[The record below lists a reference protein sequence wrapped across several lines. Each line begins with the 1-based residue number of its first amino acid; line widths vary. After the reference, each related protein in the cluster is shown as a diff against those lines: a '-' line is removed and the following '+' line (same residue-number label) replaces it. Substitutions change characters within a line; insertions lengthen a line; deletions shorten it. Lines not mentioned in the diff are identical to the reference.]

1 MKDTIK
7 KYGFITG
14 CMIVLGAAISSLVI
28 IVNDRSISDAQEIP
42 KADVKAQY
50 VDDYD
55 NMNSLKNHIDMSD
68 HVFVGKVKA
77 YKGTNYVDEYT
88 FTDSN
93 KNKKKVANIFTEFEV
108 SVLKDFKN
116 ELNRGDVVTVEK
128 LGGID
133 ENNNYVHIL
142 ENDEMLKE
150 GKEYLFML
158 TSAKYD
164 YMACG
169 SYSTMDLNEIKNF
182 EIAENLEQLRNCEI
196 IASDK

>member
-14 CMIVLGAAISSLVI
+14 CMIVLGAAICSLVI
-28 IVNDRSISDAQEIP
+28 IVNDRSISDAHEIP
-42 KADVKAQY
+42 KTDVKAQY
-50 VDDYD
+50 VDDYE
-55 NMNSLKNHIDMSD
+55 NTNSLKTHIDVSD
-68 HVFVGKVKA
+68 HIFVGKVKA
-77 YKGTNYVDEYT
+77 YNGTNYEDEYA
-88 FTDSN
+88 FTDAN
-93 KNKKKVANIFTEFEV
+93 KDKKKVANIFTEFEV
-108 SVLKDFKN
+108 SVIKDFKN
-116 ELNRGDVVTVEK
+116 ELNTGDVVMVEK

-133 ENNNYVHIL
+133 ENNNCVHVL

-169 SYSTMDLNEIKNF
+169 PYATMDLNKIKNF
-182 EIAENLEQLRNCEI
+182 ELVENLEQLSNCEI